1 VNKTNINSDNTY
13 IEICEMSEEDVAGRV
28 KIKMSSHFIHPE
40 VGKWNKNGITWLE
53 EYTQDN
59 IKSAIG
65 MNYVVSWADE
75 ENQIPSGHGE
85 MSFDEDGNVKF
96 EGVVVG
102 SVLDAYICDVEID
115 GQIKKVMMTEGYIN
129 SQRYNLFVKWLKE
142 EIENGKVYGS
152 IEING
157 KGKAKNIV
165 YLDGNKNSDGSMLDG
180 RIPTIFDF
188 SGLAIL
194 SNLENQADDDSIV
207 FEVNSK
213 QNDLDINKSND
224 DKTGKED
231 DILGDENTKTSIELN
246 ELNITDLATLVE
258 NGFNTKFNKENSDS
272 DDGYQYYYIHKFY
285 PTSATFVMK
294 SYHCVGEYYGSSYTV
309 ENSKVIIGSIVKVT
323 EGWTPVDGEESVE
336 VNNTLINILN
346 NQTKEES
353 KKMDEKIVLELNQKI
368 EDKINEINSLN
379 KSLEE
384 KATEIN
390 TLTQSLEEKQV
401 EINTLTEKTQDL
413 DSKVVELNTTIVEVN
428 KLLESEKA
436 EKESLNVE
444 VNSFREAKIKTE
456 SEAKIAEVNS
466 YFETE
471 ITKNGFEESEVNSLK
486 TFVEAIDL
494 DGLKKAEAEL
504 CAKKFKEM
512 IANNDTTD
520 VEVNSTN
527 EMFISIKE
535 KEMKKVPGSIPSF
548 FN

>member
-1 VNKTNINSDNTY
+1 MNKPIINSDNTY

-40 VGKWNKNGITWLE
+40 VGQWNKNGITWLE
-53 EYTQDN
+53 QYTQDN

-129 SQRYNLFVKWLKE
+129 SQRYSLFVKWLKE

-165 YLDGNKNSDGSMLDG
+165 YLDGNKNIDGTLKMG
-180 RIPTIFDF
+180 RCPTVFDF

-213 QNDLDINKSND
+213 QDDLDINNNLTLE
-224 DKTGKED
+224 TGKED
-231 DILGDENTKTSIELN
+231 NILGENNNMKLISKGKTIEINNLTSWEIEKLLEKAFRIAIGDIFDSEEHGYYVDKLYPINAEFIIRKWSRN
-246 ELNITDLATLVE
+246 EVST
-258 NGFNTKFNKENSDS
+258 
-272 DDGYQYYYIHKFY
+272 FY
-285 PTSATFVMK
+285 K
-294 SYHCVGEYYGSSYTV
+294 SSYSVDDNNNVTLGDIYEV
-309 ENSKVIIGSIVKVT
+309 E
-323 EGWTPVDGEESVE
+323 EAWTPV
-336 VNNTLINILN
+336 NNEKPIEMN
-346 NQTKEES
+346 NQAKEEN

-368 EDKINEINSLN
+368 EDKINEINTLTNSLEQKGVEIN
-379 KSLEE
+379 SLTKSLEE
-384 KATEIN
+384 KQAEIN
-390 TLTQSLEEKQV
+390 S
-401 EINTLTEKTQDL
+401 LTEKATEL
-413 DSKVVELNTTIVEVN
+413 DSKVIELNTSIVEVN

-436 EKESLNVE
+436 EKESLTVE
-444 VNSFREAKIKTE
+444 VNSFREEKIKAD
-456 SEAKIAEVNS
+456 SEAKITEVNA

-486 TFVEAIDL
+486 SFVEAIDL
-494 DGLKKAEAEL
+494 EGLKKAEAEL

-512 IANNDTTD
+512 IAQKDVDSD
-520 VEVNSTN
+520 VETN
-527 EMFISIKE
+527 TANNVMFISIKE